1 MEHQCP
7 IGGSWSNP
15 AYRPRYDTPPVQPHR
30 RSRFCWVGLQSKVR
44 SQLSLRR
51 VKCGEGETRTP
62 TPFRAHDPK
71 SCSSTNSDT
80 SPRRKTNRQ
89 LWYYSADTL
98 GNASTQQGQARL
110 NTLRPRYPS
119 PAPSLAAYLSNFWRE
134 RRPIEHT
141 PAKPPSPQRQTLS
154 PAPRQHRQ
162 YPKLQICWT
171 YRTYQPPG
179 GDPCPSP

>member
-80 SPRRKTNRQ
+80 SPRRSNLQ

-134 RRPIEHT
+134 RSRTHSGQAAFT
-141 PAKPPSPQRQTLS
+141 PTPNPL
-154 PAPRQHRQ
+154 
-162 YPKLQICWT
+162 
-171 YRTYQPPG
+171 PG
-179 GDPCPSP
+179 TKTT